1 MDEAWLRALV
11 ARMEMHS
18 EHPLAHALREG
29 VEPLDV
35 PLEVLNV
42 PGQGLETHFDG
53 RCWRVGTPIFA
64 LQGFALADEEQAW
77 LQAQLEN
84 AGIVVLLSCDAQPRA
99 LFVLHDE
106 MRAGAENFVRQARAL
121 GMQRV
126 VILSGDQPAAVR
138 YMAQKLGIDEYQGAM
153 LPQDK
158 LAWIEQAQ
166 VMGAR
171 VMMVGDGI
179 NDAPTLAAAQV
190 SLSFGAATTLA
201 QLHSDFVLLGHD
213 LNAIP
218 HAIRMARATRRN
230 VHMNLAWALGY
241 NLLAVPFAALGFIS
255 PWVAAVG
262 MSLSSLLVVGNAL
275 RLKN

>member
-1 MDEAWLRALV
+1 
-11 ARMEMHS
+11 
-18 EHPLAHALREG
+18 
-29 VEPLDV
+29 
-35 PLEVLNV
+35 
-42 PGQGLETHFDG
+42 
-53 RCWRVGTPIFA
+53 
-64 LQGFALADEEQAW
+64 
-77 LQAQLEN
+77 LQAQLES
-84 AGIVVLLSCDAQPRA
+84 AGIVVVLSCDAQPRA

-106 MRAGAENFVRQARAL
+106 MREGAEVFVQQARAL
-121 GMQRV
+121 GMKRI

-138 YMAQKLGIDEYQGAM
+138 YMAQKLGIEEYHGAM

-166 VMGAR
+166 AAGAR
-171 VMMVGDGI
+171 VMMAGDGI

-213 LNAIP
+213 LSAIP
-218 HAIRMARATRRN
+218 LAIRLARATRRN
-230 VHMNLAWALGY
+230 VNTNLAWALGY
-241 NLLAVPFAALGFIS
+241 NIVAVPFAALGFIS

-275 RLKN
+275 RLKNVVLHEPRHKV